1 MYKERWLKDANEFA
15 QAAEDAIEHMQPLPI
30 FLFLL
35 LMLLL
40 WPFTSLYWRLHGQV
54 TRER

>member
-1 MYKERWLKDANEFA
+1 MHKERWLKDANEFA

-30 FLFLL
+30 LLFLL

-40 WPFTSLYWRLHGQV
+40 WPITSLYWRLHRKVSG
-54 TRER
+54 E